1 MTESV
6 GNNENLNDFGTT
18 VIKMHFQLSAL
29 VFTLYIFDIC
39 VLAATFDHILRGCLI
54 PCLPRVPKKATQCV
68 PEYCILRR
76 RMYSVIIFILKHV
89 TKFHFSVFTKTREK
103 TREKQKKNKN

>member
-54 PCLPRVPKKATQCV
+54 PCLPRVPKKSDTMCTGILHSTQA
-68 PEYCILRR
+68 
-76 RMYSVIIFILKHV
+76 HV
-89 TKFHFSVFTKTREK
+89 FSDYLYFKTRNK
-103 TREKQKKNKN
+103 ISFFSFHKN